1 MQYHMIQNE
10 MTMTHIIQIIHIML
24 LTPHVAFGEVVV
36 VEMG

>member
-1 MQYHMIQNE
+1 MIQNE
-10 MTMTHIIQIIHIML
+10 MTMTHIIQIML